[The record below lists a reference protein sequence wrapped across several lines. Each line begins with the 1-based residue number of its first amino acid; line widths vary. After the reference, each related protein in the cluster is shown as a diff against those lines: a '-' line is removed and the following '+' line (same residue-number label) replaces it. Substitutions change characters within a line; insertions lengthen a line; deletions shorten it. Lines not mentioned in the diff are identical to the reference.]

1 MLQFIEDNTIVFNK
15 GKTLILLKG
24 YSLRCC
30 CLTLLVLLA
39 MTNVLYATTPE
50 KGMFLVA
57 DEQLKD
63 PRFRNGVI
71 LLIQHNQQGSAG
83 LVVNRGSRL
92 SLSTILPK
100 DSSLTGD
107 GGTLS
112 YGGPVDPNTLL
123 ALVKVRNHPPEPAE
137 EVVEGLYVTGVGV
150 LDEWTDF
157 SAEVVSYRAFV
168 GYTGWAAGQLGAE
181 IQRGDWSVLQ
191 ADAESVLTGD
201 QGQLWKRLRETLP
214 K

>member
-1 MLQFIEDNTIVFNK
+1 
-15 GKTLILLKG
+15 
-24 YSLRCC
+24 
-30 CLTLLVLLA
+30 
-39 MTNVLYATTPE
+39 TNVLHATTPE

-71 LLIQHNQQGSAG
+71 LLIQHNEQGSAG

-92 SLSTILPK
+92 SLSAILPK

-107 GGTLS
+107 GRTLS

-123 ALVKVRNHPPEPAE
+123 ALVKVRNYPPEPAD

-157 SAEVVSYRAFV
+157 SAEVVSYRTFV

>member
-1 MLQFIEDNTIVFNK
+1 M
-15 GKTLILLKG
+15 LLKR

-39 MTNVLYATTPE
+39 VTNVLHATTPE

-71 LLIQHNQQGSAG
+71 LLIQHNEQGSAG

-92 SLSTILPK
+92 SLSAILPK

-107 GGTLS
+107 GRTLS

-123 ALVKVRNHPPEPAE
+123 ALVKVRKYPPEPAD

-157 SAEVVSYRAFV
+157 SAEVVSYRTFV

>member
-1 MLQFIEDNTIVFNK
+1 M
-15 GKTLILLKG
+15 
-24 YSLRCC
+24 
-30 CLTLLVLLA
+30 TLLVLLA

-123 ALVKVRNHPPEPAE
+123 ALVKVRKHPPEPAE

-201 QGQLWKRLRETLP
+201 QGQLWKRLREALP